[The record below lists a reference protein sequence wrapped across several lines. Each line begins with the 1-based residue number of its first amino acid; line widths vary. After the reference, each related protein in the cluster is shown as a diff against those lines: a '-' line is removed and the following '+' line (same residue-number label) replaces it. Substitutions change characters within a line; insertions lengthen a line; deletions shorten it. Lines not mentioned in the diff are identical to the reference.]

1 VRTLRQYW
9 EEIFT
14 ARKISSVPEGQ
25 PVFSP
30 EGLEREISAI
40 GSEIQGLV
48 GEVHRLRSDVERIRD
63 QENSKSY
70 ELDLINSRFETAM
83 EAVNRNTHTILDL
96 EARFAGLASER
107 DQARDEGRGLEN
119 SHPGTSDRM
128 ETTDKYVRDL
138 EVRLAGLESERDQA
152 REKVGGL
159 ENSVSDASD
168 RMETTDKYVR
178 DLEVR
183 LAGLESERDQARDKV
198 GGLENSV
205 SDASDR
211 MKITDKHIRDLE
223 ARFAGLESERHQVR
237 DKVGVLE
244 NSVTD
249 TSDRMEITNNHVRD
263 LEDRLKSKHEDYQN
277 TFQGMLLRFRKQD
290 LRINRTMFFTAI
302 ALLLGAVSV
311 VILVWDVQRNA
322 ALHSSMRKELKELG
336 GSIEGHLSLQHNPQ
350 EEKQQLILPETPHSA
365 PGEKAAAKPE
375 KPKYSKKPRFKIDN
389 AYPPDKLIDLL
400 NQ

>member
-119 SHPGTSDRM
+119 SHPGT
-128 ETTDKYVRDL
+128 
-138 EVRLAGLESERDQA
+138 
-152 REKVGGL
+152 
-159 ENSVSDASD
+159 SD